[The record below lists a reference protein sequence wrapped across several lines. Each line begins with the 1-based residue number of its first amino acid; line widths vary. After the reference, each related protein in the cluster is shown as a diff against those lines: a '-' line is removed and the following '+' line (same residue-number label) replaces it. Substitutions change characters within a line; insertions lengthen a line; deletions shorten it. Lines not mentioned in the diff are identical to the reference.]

1 MGRFDAESVG
11 RGNLSRGGNAATSLI
26 LTASLRRDD
35 SDIHI
40 LTFLAFHWI
49 WPSSPPFP
57 YLYIRI
63 QLVYW
68 SLRTWLSAFQS
79 VSVGFSRLSSRLTD
93 SRILFWFSDGVVT
106 RPFPNF
112 SDSFEHDCFNEPMI
126 TPHHSIIVKEDK
138 EQPMPVDSSPIA
150 INWGDRSN
158 ETLWWPTT
166 IKTLDMGRG
175 QRWK

>member
-1 MGRFDAESVG
+1 MGFGNRCADETEKKAGAMGRFDAESVG

-63 QLVYW
+63 QLVY
-68 SLRTWLSAFQS
+68 
-79 VSVGFSRLSSRLTD
+79 
-93 SRILFWFSDGVVT
+93 
-106 RPFPNF
+106 
-112 SDSFEHDCFNEPMI
+112 
-126 TPHHSIIVKEDK
+126 
-138 EQPMPVDSSPIA
+138 
-150 INWGDRSN
+150 
-158 ETLWWPTT
+158 
-166 IKTLDMGRG
+166 
-175 QRWK
+175 